1 MSPYKNLPNPPRT
14 DVTNPKNKYCLPCN
28 RDFNR
33 RQAFVEHCRNVHSMK
48 IKFAKPVTPSA
59 SSSPISPAKGGFNNS
74 LRDQVASSN
83 YNCDYCH
90 KGFSSRSNKNRH
102 MLLSCD
108 AKTNGVEANR
118 NELTDSSN
126 SNQRALESSI
136 HVKTNTISSS
146 LQSIKRKTSSHS
158 LHSRDNDFIY
168 DPQIR
173 PHRQGI

>member
-1 MSPYKNLPNPPRT
+1 
-14 DVTNPKNKYCLPCN
+14 
-28 RDFNR
+28 
-33 RQAFVEHCRNVHSMK
+33 
-48 IKFAKPVTPSA
+48 
-59 SSSPISPAKGGFNNS
+59 
-74 LRDQVASSN
+74 
-83 YNCDYCH
+83 
-90 KGFSSRSNKNRH
+90 